1 MKKFISLA
9 LATAMFVYLFSGI
22 TVSAANTDLVNV
34 ALNATVMASSGNDT
48 ENVAENAVD
57 GNTETY
63 FHTTASG
70 KYAVYDLGRKYPISQ
85 IKFSVYTTADGGTN
99 AGNAIRFTLSENM
112 PSTSSDINNKD
123 NFESWKGSEGVT
135 EINPD
140 VSNYAASDFAEKVFT
155 YDEGEEI
162 VGRYITV
169 FKYYNNNLYFKDLE
183 VYTKRSNIPEL
194 VDLRGEMVVSKYNG
208 MTTGNGPENA
218 IDGDETTYYE
228 NAAGGSGYVIYDL
241 GATYKIRGID
251 MLHSREKNAIS
262 IALTKGLPQA
272 TDASGHD
279 AIKTYCETNGD
290 TLIEYNTTAISTSAK
305 DYKYVYYAGE
315 EVEARYVV
323 ICKPNSGSY
332 KLYDLNVYVTPE
344 NSMPDDKPYNIAD
357 KGIVS
362 ASFTTGLDNM
372 IDGDR
377 ETYASMPGNDEYV
390 TIDLGAVYPI
400 KRVGFVLANSNRN
413 SSTSVVLSSD
423 PPTSTDVSDPSSFE
437 TNNTLVAKSTFS
449 TTPTEYSYAIDDTTV
464 SARYLT
470 FFQYYS
476 GNVDI
481 YEIDIYVPYNVY
493 MSASSS
499 VNIAKDKACFAMYN
513 PQEAQTYPNVYWRA
527 VDGDNS
533 THAAGRTYS
542 TNTVGKTPRFI
553 VDLGAEY
560 TIDKIDLLPFGAGT
574 TGIYVTNSNNFKDA
588 NLTAVATDLATTS
601 NTKITVDTSILDGVK
616 DSKWRYVVI
625 DRFYDGG
632 GHVLGLYELEVYS
645 TVTNLQADFAK
656 LSTKAYRITR
666 GRNAYAT
673 GTIGGDLKEICD
685 GQYHYSNSSEARVAA
700 ETGKR
705 HYMYY
710 DLGDSYV
717 VPYVVVI
724 PHNGYSGLNY
734 GFDIVGAN
742 SVEDFTNNTCDTL
755 ATVDEYNKAG
765 DTVDIADIWKIDISG
780 VYAENKYRY
789 IGIRGA
795 SGCQINV
802 AEFEVFADSKN
813 FKQAMGNVTATI
825 SALDEDGALNDVT
838 VASNAV
844 TTADGS
850 GSYKVIVASYEEDGS
865 MLAAGY
871 TEITLGTLSREED
884 DFITDIKDIIPN
896 GAHYI
901 KVIIVDDFN
910 NITPVMDAAVKTFIV
925 K

>member
-22 TVSAANTDLVNV
+22 TVLAADTDLVKMPLV
-34 ALNATVMASSGNDT
+34 ADSTNGSMEDT
-48 ENVAENAVD
+48 YPAANAVD
-57 GNTETY
+57 GDAETY
-63 FHTTASG
+63 YSTEGSG
-70 KYAVYDLGRKYPISQ
+70 KYAIYDLGRNYPISQ
-85 IKFSVYTTADGGTN
+85 IKFSLYATSA
-99 AGNAIRFTLSENM
+99 NAIRLTVSKEKPASTNLSSSTVFEPWRTNAENNVKTVNDDN
-112 PSTSSDINNKD
+112 SNFNGSSYIDK
-123 NFESWKGSEGVT
+123 E
-135 EINPD
+135 
-140 VSNYAASDFAEKVFT
+140 YAYGD
-155 YDEGEEI
+155 GEEPT
-162 VGRYITV
+162 GRYITV
-169 FKYYNNNLYFKDLE
+169 YKYYSNTMYLSELE
-183 VYTKRSNIPEL
+183 VYVKRSAIPVL
-194 VDLRGEMVVSKYNG
+194 TDIIDNTKVSKYSG
-208 MTTGNGPENA
+208 MTTGNPPENA
-218 IDGDETTYYE
+218 IDGNEETYYE

-241 GATYKIRGID
+241 GATYKISGID
-251 MLHSREKNAIS
+251 MLHSREKNSIS
-262 IALTKGLPQA
+262 IALTKGLPDS
-272 TDASGHD
+272 TEVNGHD
-279 AIKTYCETNGD
+279 VIKTYCETNGD
-290 TLIEYNTTAISTSAK
+290 VLLESGTTSISTTAK
-305 DYKYVYYAGE
+305 EYKYAFDAGE
-315 EVEARYVV
+315 EIEARYIV

-344 NSMPDDKPYNIAD
+344 NSLPNDRPYNIAD
-357 KGIVS
+357 KSGVS
-362 ASFTTGLDNM
+362 ASFSTDLKNLT
-372 IDGDR
+372 DGDR
-377 ETYASMPGNDEYV
+377 ETYARMPGNDEYI
-390 TIDLGAVYPI
+390 TLDLGAVYPI
-400 KRVGFVLANSNRN
+400 NKVAFKLSNSNRN
-413 SSTSVVLSSD
+413 SSTSVVLSAN
-423 PPTSTDVSDPSSFE
+423 PPSSADLSDSALFE
-437 TNNTLVAKSTFS
+437 TWYASNTLVARSTFS
-449 TTPTEYSYAIDDTTV
+449 TTSTEYSYAIDDTTV

-476 GNVDI
+476 GNVDV

-656 LSTKAYRITR
+656 ASTKAYRITR

-673 GTIGGDLKEICD
+673 GSVGGDLKEICD

-742 SVEDFTNNTCDTL
+742 SVDDFTNNTCDIL

-789 IGIRGA
+789 IGIRGS

-844 TTADGS
+844 TTANGT
-850 GSYKVIVASYEEDGS
+850 GNYKVIVASYEEDGS
-865 MLAAGY
+865 MLKAGY
-871 TEITLGTLSREED
+871 AEITLGTLSREED
-884 DFITDIKDIIPN
+884 DFTVDIKDVIPS

-901 KVIIVDDFN
+901 KAIIVDDFN
-910 NITPVMDAAVKTFIV
+910 NITPVMDAAVKVMIEQ
-925 K
+925 